1 MCAGVAHVSSAPRS
15 DGNRPGPTVIV
26 MAATRPVALVT
37 GASAG
42 IGRELAKIL
51 AREGHDLVLV
61 ARREP
66 ELTAL
71 AAELKEQYAADS
83 RVITADLSKA
93 RAAQTLVKELG
104 PTMTVD
110 VLVNNAGFG
119 GHGAFWE
126 RERDADLRQIA
137 VNVTALTDLTRLL
150 LPGMVERHRGR
161 ILNVASTAAFQPG
174 PFMAVYYATKA
185 YVLSFS
191 EALSEELSGTGV
203 TVTCLCPG
211 VTKTEFQKVAGV
223 EEVPL
228 TKGPLSMTARS
239 VAEAAYSGLAKGRRL
254 VIPGVHNK
262 VGVQAVRL
270 SPRAVILKVVRR
282 LHPSGH

>member
-1 MCAGVAHVSSAPRS
+1 
-15 DGNRPGPTVIV
+15 
-26 MAATRPVALVT
+26 MAATRPLALVT

-42 IGRELAKIL
+42 IGRELARIL

-71 AAELKEQYAADS
+71 ATELKERYAADS
-83 RVITADLSKA
+83 RVVTADLSKA

-104 PTMTVD
+104 PAAQVD

-150 LPGMVERHRGR
+150 LPGMIERHRGR

-191 EALSEELSGTGV
+191 QALAEELSGTGV
-203 TVTCLCPG
+203 TVTTLCPG
-211 VTKTEFQKVAGV
+211 VTDTEFQQVAGA
-223 EEVPL
+223 EDL
-228 TKGPLSMTARS
+228 RLNTGPLSMSAAT
-239 VAEAAYSGLAKGRRL
+239 VAEAAYKGMTRGRLL
-254 VIPGVHNK
+254 VIPGAHNK
-262 VGVQAVRL
+262 LGAQATRL
-270 SPRAVILKVVRR
+270 APRRVILKMVRQ
-282 LHPSGH
+282 LHRTH